1 MTHDPQRASQED
13 PGGRHSQEDP
23 AQPSMPPQRGRAQGT
38 ATISREQQARER
50 AAPPLEHRPPK
61 SHLPLKIAGLV
72 GVLLLAG
79 LIAGLVA
86 SNTPTPTS
94 TSPPAVHTV
103 FKFGAHGPAVSPN
116 FVVRSSPVTSSYS
129 YRCPA
134 GVAGR
139 FTANLMRS
147 VGTDSH
153 TIVDT
158 TAPSLSGSTTLHP
171 AHVGSLYHVAATAPA
186 GCGYQIN
193 TVAP

>member
-1 MTHDPQRASQED
+1 MTHDPQRRSQED
-13 PGGRHSQEDP
+13 PGE
-23 AQPSMPPQRGRAQGT
+23 QPSMPTQRGKAQGT

-61 SHLPLKIAGLV
+61 SHLPLKIAGLI

-79 LIAGLVA
+79 LIAGLVV
-86 SNTPTPTS
+86 SNTPTSTPAPT
-94 TSPPAVHTV
+94 VHTV
-103 FKFGAHGPAVSPN
+103 FKFGAHGPAISPS

-139 FTANLMRS
+139 FTANLVRS
-147 VGTDSH
+147 DGTDSH

-158 TAPSLSGSTTLHP
+158 TAPSVSGSTTIHP
-171 AHVGSLYHVAATAPA
+171 AHVGSLYHVVATAPA

>member
-1 MTHDPQRASQED
+1 
-13 PGGRHSQEDP
+13 
-23 AQPSMPPQRGRAQGT
+23 MPTQRGRAQGT
-38 ATISREQQARER
+38 ATISREQVARER
-50 AAPPLEHRPPK
+50 AAPPELRPPK
-61 SHLPLKIAGLV
+61 SHLPLKIAGLI

-86 SNTPTPTS
+86 SNTPTS
-94 TSPPAVHTV
+94 TPAPATHTLS
-103 FKFGAHGPAVSPN
+103 KFGAHGPAVSPG

-139 FTANLMRS
+139 FIANLVRS
-147 VGTDSH
+147 DGTDSH

-158 TAPSLSGSTTLHP
+158 TAPSVSGSATLHP
-171 AHVGSLYHVAATAPA
+171 AFVGSVYHVAATAPA
-186 GCGYQIN
+186 GCAYQIN